1 MEHLWRTPIP
11 EPQTEPRTEPR
22 TETRTETEPTTD
34 TQSFDTA
41 DEPAEDLSEIS
52 SNQNQP
58 ETEILVTEMENPLE
72 NPDVNMN
79 DNKPKEERPKAT
91 ELKLKQPASFS
102 GKREELDNFLED
114 ILLYLDVNDEVYYS
128 DKKKIGFT
136 LAFMDKGDAKSWKTQ
151 FLKSCATDTGI
162 DMGTWTAFLTK
173 IKEDFKPYD
182 APGDALDELLVM
194 KMGNS
199 SIEDHVSRFKVLLAK
214 SEVPETSLSAIDYFR
229 KTLSIPLQKKLL
241 DLAEPP
247 KDLDDWYKWAT
258 RLDNNY
264 RKIQRI
270 FHRETGKLPDKG
282 KDEPKK
288 KWTFQKK
295 EKDPNAMDVDT
306 LSVERRAE
314 MMKKGLCFGC
324 EKPGHLYRDCPNRK
338 KPTTSTSPPVYSP
351 PKKMG
356 AKELYTHIRSLTAM
370 MNEDEKEEFYQ
381 EAEKEGF

>member
-11 EPQTEPRTEPR
+11 EPQTEPR

-58 ETEILVTEMENPLE
+58 ETEIQVTEMENPLQ

-102 GKREELDNFLED
+102 GKREELDDFLED

-214 SEVPETSLSAIDYFR
+214 SVSPRNFPISNRL
-229 KTLSIPLQKKLL
+229 LQ
-241 DLAEPP
+241 E
-247 KDLDDWYKWAT
+247 
-258 RLDNNY
+258 N
-264 RKIQRI
+264 
-270 FHRETGKLPDKG
+270 
-282 KDEPKK
+282 
-288 KWTFQKK
+288 
-295 EKDPNAMDVDT
+295 
-306 LSVERRAE
+306 S
-314 MMKKGLCFGC
+314 
-324 EKPGHLYRDCPNRK
+324 
-338 KPTTSTSPPVYSP
+338 
-351 PKKMG
+351 
-356 AKELYTHIRSLTAM
+356 
-370 MNEDEKEEFYQ
+370 
-381 EAEKEGF
+381 